1 MRRAGFSQNCPSLMT
16 TQDNPERLAAELLD
30 EVARSRE
37 AAAVPLLL
45 RSPELM
51 ALPAPLRAR
60 VLAHARMQQ
69 GSGAS
74 PKTVL
79 ALVLYGAAV
88 LAMMFTAAP
97 GRLAVLLPVLAA
109 IGWLPAW
116 LLHIRQVRR
125 SARRLAADL
134 AR

>member
-1 MRRAGFSQNCPSLMT
+1 MHGAVFSQNCPSLMT
-16 TQDNPERLAAELLD
+16 TQDNPERLAAELLA

-60 VLAHARMQQ
+60 VLAHARR
-69 GSGAS
+69 GNGAS

-88 LAMMFTAAP
+88 LALMFTAAP
-97 GRLAVLLPVLAA
+97 GRLALLLPVLAA